1 MSRLL
6 ALLGMAAL
14 AGCSAAPQSVP
25 KPSAIAAPDTTNVTR
40 KLQNHWSQCLE
51 QSYRTARTKTPDK
64 NAAAEMAFAA
74 CASEEQDLASF
85 INAQIPP
92 AYSPMPHLKAE
103 TKRVLIDEGHLP
115 IYPEQ

>member
-6 ALLGMAAL
+6 ALMGVALL
-14 AGCSAAPQSVP
+14 AGCSVAPRPAPQPV
-25 KPSAIAAPDTTNVTR
+25 AAAPDTTNVTR

-51 QSYRTARTKTPDK
+51 QSFRTARTKTPDK

-74 CASEEQDLASF
+74 CDSEEQDLASF
-85 INAQIPP
+85 VNAQIPP
-92 AYSPMPHLKAE
+92 QYSPMSHLKAE
-103 TKRVLIDEGHLP
+103 TKRMLVEGDHLP